1 MDRRKFHRFGLSI
14 VAAFAPAY
22 AEASPAVGARTED
35 QNHRVTFQVSSDDHL
50 TQELALANTRNFATF
65 YKNKGEAFAIEVIAF
80 GPGYSMLQDNISRVK
95 TAVED
100 LMRDFGAS
108 LSFVACQNTRMAIAK
123 SRGVKPD
130 EIAQV
135 EGVKDTPSGVVR
147 LAELQR
153 QGWSYIKP

>member
-1 MDRRKFHRFGLSI
+1 MDRRKFHRFGLGI
-14 VAAFAPAY
+14 IAAFAPAY

-35 QNHRVTFQVSSDDHL
+35 QNRVTFQVSSDDHK
-50 TQELALANTRNFATF
+50 TQELALANIRNFATF
-65 YKNKGEAFAIEVIAF
+65 YRNKGEAFAIEVIAL

-100 LMRDFGAS
+100 LMRDFSAS

-123 SRGVKPD
+123 SRGVKAD

-135 EGVKDTPSGVVR
+135 QGVKDTPSGVVR

-153 QGWSYIKP
+153 KGWSYIKP